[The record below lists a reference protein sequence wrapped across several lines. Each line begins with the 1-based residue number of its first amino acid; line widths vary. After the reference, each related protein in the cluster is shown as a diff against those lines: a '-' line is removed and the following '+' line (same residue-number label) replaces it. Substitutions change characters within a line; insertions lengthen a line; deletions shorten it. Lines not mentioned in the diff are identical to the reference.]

1 MKPVTIK
8 RLLRRR
14 LKRSFYRHQSG
25 WHVGRGIEMT
35 KRLLMIDDEVGLT
48 KVVGLIA
55 AGLDMEF
62 KALNMSLGHD

>member
-1 MKPVTIK
+1 MKHVTIK

-14 LKRSFYRHQSG
+14 LRRSFYRRQTA
-25 WHVGRGIEMT
+25 WHEGTGIEVT

-62 KALNMSLGHD
+62 KALNMSLGHG